1 MLQFAESWSW
11 VVKTLV
17 AVGLMAPLATL
28 MVFFNK
34 RFGLSGEAFFF
45 AWIIGVAVAFICFAE
60 MSSTLTT
67 RNLVKPLL
75 PFLMVLIMGVML
87 GGVANVFLAQAIP
100 AASNPGLPWAI
111 FSINTPIAYLL
122 SYWMSKVSPANF
134 PVVEFSWINFGGI
147 IFLGVGLAMV
157 MYKSG

>member
-34 RFGLSGEAFFF
+34 RFGVSGEAFFF
-45 AWIIGVAVAFICFAE
+45 AWIVGVGVAFICFAE
-60 MSSTLTT
+60 TSSTIST
-67 RNLVKPLL
+67 RELVKPLM
-75 PFLMVLIMGVML
+75 PFLVVLAMGVLL
-87 GGVANVFLAQAIP
+87 GGVANVFLAQSIP
-100 AASNPGLPWAI
+100 AAPNPGLPWAI
-111 FSINTPIAYLL
+111 FSINTPLAYLL

-134 PVVEFSWINFGGI
+134 PPVEFSWINFGGI
-147 IFLGVGLAMV
+147 VFLGIGLVMV